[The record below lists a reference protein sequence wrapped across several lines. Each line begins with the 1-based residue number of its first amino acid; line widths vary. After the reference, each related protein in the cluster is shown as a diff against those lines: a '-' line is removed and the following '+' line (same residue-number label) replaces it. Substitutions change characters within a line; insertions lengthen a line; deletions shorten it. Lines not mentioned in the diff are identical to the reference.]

1 MFLFNS
7 LTGKKEEFAP
17 LDGKKVKMYSCG
29 PTVYNYFHIGNAR
42 PFIVFDSLRNYLDY
56 QGFDVTFVQNFTDID
71 DKIIARAV
79 EENVDYTE
87 ISERFIKE
95 YFVDSKAIGIKEA
108 DVHPR
113 ATECI
118 GEIIEFVQRL
128 IDKEVAYES
137 GGDVFF
143 AVEKF
148 GEYGKLSGN
157 TPGKLEPGARIESS
171 ELKRHPLDFCLW
183 KGAQADEVGFEAPF
197 GRGRPGWHI
206 ECSAMAY
213 KFLGETIDIHSGG
226 CDLAFPHH
234 ENEIAQSETAFSKP
248 FARFWLHNGHINVD
262 NQKMSKSL
270 GNFFTVRDVLKD
282 FDGEV
287 VRFFILSSHYRSPIN
302 FSKDIMN
309 GCASGLKRLYNCTA
323 AFTDDEISARN
334 YDDDMSIYPQ
344 LDEYRKKFFDGLDN
358 DFNTAVAIAV
368 LFDIAKAVNSS
379 QDKKFSVA
387 GAALMK
393 RLASVLGLL
402 QGDNSAD
409 IDAEAERLIK
419 LRSEAREN
427 RDFAE
432 ADKLRDKL
440 LEMGIILEDTRDG
453 VKWRRL

>member
-7 LTGKKEEFAP
+7 LTGKKEEFVP
-17 LDGKKVKMYSCG
+17 IDGKKVKMYSCG

-42 PFIVFDSLRNYLDY
+42 PFIVFDALRNYLTY
-56 QGFDVTFVQNFTDID
+56 QGYDVTFVQNFTDID
-71 DKIIARAV
+71 DKIIARAKD
-79 EENVDYTE
+79 ENVLYTE
-87 ISERFIKE
+87 VSERFIKE
-95 YFVDSKAIGIKEA
+95 YFVDSREIGIKEA

-118 GEIIEFVQRL
+118 GEIIDFVQRL
-128 IDKEVAYES
+128 FDKGVAYKS
-137 GGDVFF
+137 GTDVFF
-143 AVEKF
+143 SVEKF
-148 GEYGKLSGN
+148 ERYGRLSGN
-157 TPGKLEPGARIESS
+157 TPDKLEPGARVESS

-183 KGAQADEVGFEAPF
+183 KGAQADEVGFDAPF

-206 ECSAMAY
+206 ECSAMAH
-213 KFLGETIDIHSGG
+213 KFLGENIDIHSGG

-234 ENEIAQSETAFSKP
+234 ENEIAQSETAFSMP

-287 VRFFILSSHYRSPIN
+287 IRFFILSSHYRSPIN

-309 GCASGLKRLYNCTA
+309 SCSSALRRLYNCVWSIPEE
-323 AFTDDEISARN
+323 EISKRN
-334 YDDDMSIYPQ
+334 HDDDMRAYNQ

-358 DFNTAVAIAV
+358 DFNTAIAISV

-379 QDKKFSVA
+379 QDSDFSAA
-387 GAALMK
+387 GVSLMK
-393 RLASVLGLL
+393 RLSGILGLL
-402 QGDNSAD
+402 QKDDSSGISSE
-409 IDAEAERLIK
+409 IEQLIK
-419 LRSEAREN
+419 LRSAARESRN
-427 RDFAE
+427 FAE
-432 ADKLRDKL
+432 ADRLRDKL
-440 LEMGIILEDTRDG
+440 LEMGIVLEDTRDG